1 MNLIGRFS
9 SSSPPTRLH
18 LSFSHS
24 PASKYATCFSCDAHA
39 MEESRRSREAL
50 YLQGICV
57 DASVND
63 PRVRGDADTCVY
75 RPSAR
80 GTRIRGASALF
91 IQDRTCNRSI
101 GHYACRKD
109 ILFGTTPRSKQVTS
123 APFVEK
129 SVMTIKLLTTREAA
143 AELGLSI
150 RAVQMLIERGRLPA
164 QKLGRD
170 HLIRLS
176 DLERARHRP
185 GRGRPRARKP
195 R

>member
-50 YLQGICV
+50 YFQGICV

-109 ILFGTTPRSKQVTS
+109 ILFGTTPRSTQLTS
-123 APFVEK
+123 APCVEK
-129 SVMTIKLLTTREAA
+129 SVIGRRNMRRVFHAMRTRWKNREDRTKLY
-143 AELGLSI
+143 I
-150 RAVQMLIERGRLPA
+150 FRAFSWM
-164 QKLGRD
+164 
-170 HLIRLS
+170 
-176 DLERARHRP
+176 
-185 GRGRPRARKP
+185 PR
-195 R
+195 

>member
-1 MNLIGRFS
+1 M
-9 SSSPPTRLH
+9 
-18 LSFSHS
+18 
-24 PASKYATCFSCDAHA
+24 
-39 MEESRRSREAL
+39 
-50 YLQGICV
+50 
-57 DASVND
+57 
-63 PRVRGDADTCVY
+63 
-75 RPSAR
+75 
-80 GTRIRGASALF
+80 
-91 IQDRTCNRSI
+91 
-101 GHYACRKD
+101 
-109 ILFGTTPRSKQVTS
+109 TS

-164 QKLGRD
+164 QKLERD

-185 GRGRPRARKP
+185 GRGRPPARKP